1 MKLFDVWLVFES
13 WGGYH
18 QRAMQ
23 EAYLIVTCL
32 SLCPG
37 SLSCFSKYEPLQGSF
52 LQMFPA
58 LQTCD
63 DEYLSFCVCRL
74 SLSPVLQPESF
85 EGSAFCGDEDY
96 FAALSY
102 NYTSVCP
109 TTIQHGQSCLSCLSC
124 LSFKLCF

>member
-63 DEYLSFCVCRL
+63 DEYLSFLCV
-74 SLSPVLQPESF
+74 
-85 EGSAFCGDEDY
+85 
-96 FAALSY
+96 
-102 NYTSVCP
+102 
-109 TTIQHGQSCLSCLSC
+109 
-124 LSFKLCF
+124 